1 MVTKTK
7 VVRAKA
13 SDMELLT
20 SNVVVK
26 EDRVDIVTQLNP
38 KDYASLKKLLVA
50 AGCKWDRKAGTHLFV
65 RPGARDQM
73 LALFDTGQVVDQY
86 KSLDFFPT
94 PFPVIKHLIELAEIR
109 YQMLC
114 LEPSAGDGRLA
125 EAMQDAGG
133 LVCCNE
139 IDEARAAQLKE
150 KGFATTCEDF
160 LTKKYTTSF
169 ERIVMNP
176 PFSRGD
182 DIRHVEKARQLLRPG
197 GVLVSVV
204 GGGPKQ
210 REFFSEENGWYWED
224 LPADSF
230 KESGTKVNTAIVM
243 YR

>member
-65 RPGARDQM
+65 RPGARSDAGSVRHGTSGRSVQE
-73 LALFDTGQVVDQY
+73 
-86 KSLDFFPT
+86 LDFFPT

-176 PFSRGD
+176 PFSR
-182 DIRHVEKARQLLRPG
+182 R
-197 GVLVSVV
+197 
-204 GGGPKQ
+204 
-210 REFFSEENGWYWED
+210 
-224 LPADSF
+224 
-230 KESGTKVNTAIVM
+230 
-243 YR
+243 